1 MKQFIL
7 RNNLNLMA
15 LLGVGVAVYLA
26 LFWPEMPVMQRT
38 VGLFFIALVLHVW
51 EEMRYPGGFPEM
63 MMSRLDFAIPNM
75 NAAHALV
82 SGYVLYLVFVP
93 FFFPHIV
100 WLAMASMVSWSAG
113 GDSAH
118 RRDQALPVQTLLLA
132 GAGHCHGST
141 PAHRDL
147 RHHLRRAARPDPAVA
162 MGVLSSLY
170 GDRLCHR
177 TRERGPDERI
187 KVTVNFCARS
197 VPLSLASRRNSS
209 HDRNSI
215 LESTYE
221 ATRSYRS

>member
-100 WLAMASMVSWSAG
+100 WLAMASMVLGVLEAI
-113 GDSAH
+113 AH
-118 RRDQALPVQTLLLA
+118 TAEIKLFRCKHFYSPGLATAMVLLLPIA
-132 GAGHCHGST
+132 IFGITYAVRHDLIRPWQWAYSVVYMVIGFAIAQGSVV
-141 PAHRDL
+141 RMSGLKYSEFL
-147 RHHLRRAARPDPAVA
+147 R
-162 MGVLSSLY
+162 
-170 GDRLCHR
+170 
-177 TRERGPDERI
+177 
-187 KVTVNFCARS
+187 KVRS
-197 VPLSLASRRNSS
+197 VIFGKPAQ
-209 HDRNSI
+209 
-215 LESTYE
+215 
-221 ATRSYRS
+221 